1 MPQMANITVKKA
13 DGTTDIVYTASV
25 PSSGDKSPALW
36 TQNAQSIRSFRPQI
50 TTLSQFNGPRDAR
63 RVNVVGKYPVVRTIS
78 GTDQKVATIP
88 VEATIALP
96 LVITDTEAQEVVAQ
110 FANILR
116 STLMQDVLASGYA
129 PT

>member
-13 DGTTDIVYTASV
+13 DGTTDVTYTANV
-25 PSSGDKSPALW
+25 PSAGDKSPASW
-36 TQNAQSIRSFRPQI
+36 TQNSESARSLRPTI
-50 TTLSQFNGPRDAR
+50 SALSQYNGPRDAR
-63 RVNVVGKYPVVRTIS
+63 RVSFVGKFPVVRQVAGVPT
-78 GTDQKVATIP
+78 KVATIP

-96 LVITDTEAQEVVAQ
+96 LVITDNEAGEAAAQ

-116 STLMQDVLASGYA
+116 STLMQQVFSSGYA